1 MTEMLKSS
9 YKTLEYEKVI
19 EKLSEHTVSKLGR
32 EKIRKIKPSSKKD
45 VIIEKL
51 EETEDVALL
60 IRLSGGIPLAQFED
74 IRPHLKRVRVQG
86 MLNGKEIAEIGRML
100 KTLREIKTFF
110 EKEKKKPSR

>member
-60 IRLSGGIPLAQFED
+60 IRLSGGIPQLN
-74 IRPHLKRVRVQG
+74 LKIFV
-86 MLNGKEIAEIGRML
+86 LI
-100 KTLREIKTFF
+100 LREFACKGC
-110 EKEKKKPSR
+110 